1 MKKKMKNEKKR
12 NTNEV
17 DEMELETMV
26 VGDLMEDFLE
36 K

>member
-1 MKKKMKNEKKR
+1 MKKKMKYEKRK
-12 NTNEV
+12 NPDEV

-26 VGDLMEDFLE
+26 VGDLMQDFLE

>member
-12 NTNEV
+12 NPNEV